1 MMEFERE
8 NVPLVL
14 SQAETQQHVSN
25 KKRLVAATALAIIGA
40 IVFACIVGSLGGS
53 AQSDLVNLEQIN
65 QISDIKMQENTIYS
79 QVSQIMHRST
89 SLNEVS
95 KIDEGFSNIGSINQI
110 WKTLVSSENLSEA
123 DKTIAQDILDLMESY
138 KIDRES
144 NLNLAEKENLFKSNW
159 SKIFAE
165 LKTKMNAD
173 VARNIVDLQ
182 DSAYET
188 ALGSKKAVAKV
199 NTCKS
204 GDASTCKCGDLAW
217 YKRWWNT
224 MKGWFGSKVTNCIK
238 AAVKKTMIDLK
249 AKKAAVLG
257 ACSKLPWYKRW
268 FNTIKGWFGS
278 KVTNCIKAA
287 VKKSKKITESIALV
301 AAPVAA
307 PKVAVAKPVAAKP
320 VAAKPVAAKPA
331 AAKPAAKKAKKSTK
345 KA

>member
-1 MMEFERE
+1 M
-8 NVPLVL
+8 
-14 SQAETQQHVSN
+14 
-25 KKRLVAATALAIIGA
+25 G
-40 IVFACIVGSLGGS
+40 
-53 AQSDLVNLEQIN
+53 D
-65 QISDIKMQENTIYS
+65 
-79 QVSQIMHRST
+79 
-89 SLNEVS
+89 EV
-95 KIDEGFSNIGSINQI
+95 FSNIGSINQI

-138 KIDRES
+138 KNDRES
-144 NLNLAEKENLFKSNW
+144 NLNLAEKEFLFKSNW

-165 LKTKMNAD
+165 LKTKMNTD
-173 VARNIVDLQ
+173 VARDIVDLQ

-278 KVTNCIKAA
+278 KITNCIKAA

-301 AAPVAA
+301 AGAPPAA
-307 PKVAVAKPVAAKP
+307 PKPAAKKVAVAKPVATKSVAAIPVAAKP

-331 AAKPAAKKAKKSTK
+331 AK
-345 KA
+345 